1 MWCFKNVI
9 FGVILALFSC
19 QVDSSEQIVG
29 NKPEVSEEGS
39 GMELTVLSYNVH
51 HCNPPSKPG
60 VIDLDAV
67 ANVLKNSEAAII
79 GLQEID
85 VFTER
90 SGKDLDMTKE
100 LAERADYHITI
111 FQNQLIIRGE
121 LTERPFYPSI
131 RYQKLKL

>member
-67 ANVLKNSEAAII
+67 ANDFKKIVKQLLLDFRRLMC
-79 GLQEID
+79 LQSALVKTWI
-85 VFTER
+85 
-90 SGKDLDMTKE
+90 
-100 LAERADYHITI
+100 
-111 FQNQLIIRGE
+111 
-121 LTERPFYPSI
+121 
-131 RYQKLKL
+131 